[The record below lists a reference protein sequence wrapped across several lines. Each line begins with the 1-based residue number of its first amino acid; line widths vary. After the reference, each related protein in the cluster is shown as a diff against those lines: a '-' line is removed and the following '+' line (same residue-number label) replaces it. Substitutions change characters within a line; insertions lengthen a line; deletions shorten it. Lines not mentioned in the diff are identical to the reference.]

1 MNPTFKY
8 AFTYGLLSGLVVICT
23 LIVGIVLS
31 GRASF
36 MGTLWFGYLTML
48 VAMTFIFVGTKRYRD
63 VELGGVIKFLPA
75 LGLGLAIAVVASLV
89 YVAVWEA
96 YMAAT
101 HYTYMDHYVAKVL
114 SAQKAAGVAGA
125 ALAQEAAK
133 LDTMRTQYANPLYR
147 MPMTFMELFP
157 VGVVVALI
165 SAGLLRNPKLLP
177 AVAR

>member
-8 AFTYGLLSGLVVICT
+8 AFIYGLLSGLVVISIMIT
-23 LIVGIVLS
+23 GTVLG

-36 MGTLWFGYLTML
+36 MSTLWFGYLTML
-48 VAMTFIFVGTKRYRD
+48 VALTFIFVGTKRYRD
-63 VELGGVIKFLPA
+63 VELGGIIKFLPA

-89 YVAVWEA
+89 YVTVWEV

-101 HYTYMDHYVAKVL
+101 HYSYMDHYVAKTI
-114 SAQKAAGVAGA
+114 SAQRAAGVAGA
-125 ALAQEAAK
+125 ALAQKIAE
-133 LDTMRTQYANPLYR
+133 LETMRTQYANPLYR
-147 MPMTFMELFP
+147 LPMTFMELFP
-157 VGVVVALI
+157 VGVIVALI